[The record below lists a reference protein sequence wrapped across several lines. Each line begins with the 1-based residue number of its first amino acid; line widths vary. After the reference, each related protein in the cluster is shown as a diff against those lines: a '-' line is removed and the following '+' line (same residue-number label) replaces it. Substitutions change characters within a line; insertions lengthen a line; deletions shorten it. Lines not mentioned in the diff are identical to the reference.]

1 MRGLE
6 ITLRALRLPLS
17 PAGMPRG
24 KRRPYGQPTSAPTPA
39 DLREGIRSAG
49 APRVDGAALHAGQ
62 VYASTDPP
70 IPADVSLQIR
80 SHAAAIRCVDLI
92 PEVARWG
99 TDRYPN
105 LTVLAL
111 CSTPRSPAAASPLP
125 DPPERDPAAEGKP
138 SVGPLRAALLRSRAR
153 TPIGS
158 GVPPTTAILDPAL
171 ERETI
176 RAALFLECHE
186 RPRSKTQADEL
197 GRHPVRGAAHANGTP
212 FSGTARNTL

>member
-1 MRGLE
+1 MRFYPALDLVARGLE
-6 ITLRALRLPLS
+6 FTLRALRLALS

-70 IPADVSLQIR
+70 VPADVSLQIR

-92 PEVARWG
+92 PTGARRG
-99 TDRYPN
+99 TDRHPD

-111 CSTPRSPAAASPLP
+111 CSTLRSPAAASPLP
-125 DPPERDPAAEGKP
+125 SPPEHHSVAEGRP
-138 SVGPLRAALLRSRAR
+138 SVGPIRATLLRSRAR
-153 TPIGS
+153 TPLGS
-158 GVPPTTAILDPAL
+158 RCPRPTTAILDPVL

-176 RAALFLECHE
+176 RAALV
-186 RPRSKTQADEL
+186 L
-197 GRHPVRGAAHANGTP
+197 GVP
-212 FSGTARNTL
+212 